1 MSAIGAK
8 HREAA
13 LPSVHQR
20 SPAFTSAPPRSPA
33 FTSAH
38 HLPTYLD
45 EYPTQLLE
53 AEPIRSHAKPSCR
66 RLSVCVRSV
75 HCTRLILTFCYPLVV
90 VAPVID
96 VVFFSVEEEAPIVS
110 KPAVFLF
117 YFFRVT
123 ERNDGV
129 FYPLSDPMDYR
140 GRPDHGGRR
149 VRHSLG

>member
-1 MSAIGAK
+1 VK

-20 SPAFTSAPPRSPA
+20 SPAFTSAPQRSPA

-96 VVFFSVEEEAPIVS
+96 VVFFSVEEEAPMC
-110 KPAVFLF
+110 PNQPFFLF
-117 YFFRVT
+117 YLLRVT

-129 FYPLSDPMDYR
+129 FYPLSDPMDSR